1 MSGPAEAV
9 ALVSVVVA
17 LVLEAERESGRAK
30 RNAPKTSVPYA
41 RIWSMPRR
49 QVLVQLDDERLAL
62 LDERAA
68 RAGHS
73 RSALIRAA
81 IDEYLEAELDA
92 QIDAAI
98 VAGYEAQPQEADPW
112 AQVAAR
118 EAIAAEPW

>member
-1 MSGPAEAV
+1 MV
-9 ALVSVVVA
+9 
-17 LVLEAERESGRAK
+17 
-30 RNAPKTSVPYA
+30 
-41 RIWSMPRR
+41 MPRR

-68 RAGHS
+68 RAGQS
-73 RSALIRAA
+73 RSALIRTA

-98 VAGYEAQPQEADPW
+98 VAGYRSQPQEPDAW
-112 AQVAAR
+112 TELAAR